1 MVAAGLAGA
10 ELVIDL
16 DALVA
21 NWWQIADLVRPAACA
36 GVVKADG
43 YGLGAAAVA
52 RALAGAGCKTF
63 FVAHPQEGIA
73 LREALPAAV
82 IYVLHGALPGAEDT
96 LAAHRL
102 IPALSSLSQIAAWQ
116 ALAKRRG
123 PLAAAL
129 HVDTGMNRLGLGA
142 DDVDALAA
150 EAGRLEG
157 IDVKLVMSHLACA
170 EETDHP
176 LNRQQRDRFEAARR
190 RLPAAPASLANSS
203 GVFLGPAYHYDLV
216 RPGIALY
223 GGNPLPDR
231 PNPIRQVIRLQ
242 GRILQVRRVD
252 SPMTVGYGATHRVA
266 RPGRIA
272 TVSVGY
278 ADGYLRAL
286 SNKGVGVIGDQR
298 VPVVGRVSMDL
309 IAVDVTDIDRNAARR
324 GHMVTLIGDGIT
336 VDELA
341 HHFGTI
347 GYEVLTSLGRRFARV
362 YKGGEAMVEP
372 PAPATPETS
381 VAAEPAP
388 TTAAPPPVPGPPPV
402 PSETASADKA

>member
-1 MVAAGLAGA
+1 MVSAGLAGA

-21 NWWQIADLVRPAACA
+21 NWRQIAELVRPAACA

-43 YGLGAAAVA
+43 YGLGAVAVA
-52 RALAGAGCKTF
+52 RALAGAGCETF
-63 FVAHPQEGIA
+63 FVAHPQEGIV

-82 IYVLHGALPGAEDT
+82 IYVLHGALPGAEDA
-96 LAAHRL
+96 LATHRL
-102 IPALSSLSQIAAWQ
+102 VPALSSLPQIAAWQ
-116 ALAKRRG
+116 ALTEHRG
-123 PLAAAL
+123 PLAAVL

-142 DDVDALAA
+142 DDVDALTA
-150 EAGRLEG
+150 EPERLAG
-157 IDVKLVMSHLACA
+157 IDVRLVMSHLACA

-176 LNRQQRDRFEAARR
+176 LNRQQRERFEAARR

-223 GGNPLPDR
+223 GGNPLLNR
-231 PNPIRQVIRLQ
+231 PNPIRQVVRLQ

-252 SPMTVGYGATHRVA
+252 SSMTVGYGATHRVA

-309 IAVDVTDIDRNAARR
+309 ITLDVTAVAADRVAP
-324 GHMVTLIGDGIT
+324 GTLVELIGPAMPLEEVAGR
-336 VDELA
+336 A
-341 HHFGTI
+341 GTNE
-347 GYEVLTSLGRRFARV
+347 YEILTRLGGRFHRRYV
-362 YKGGEAMVEP
+362 G
-372 PAPATPETS
+372 
-381 VAAEPAP
+381 AAAGSG
-388 TTAAPPPVPGPPPV
+388 A
-402 PSETASADKA
+402 